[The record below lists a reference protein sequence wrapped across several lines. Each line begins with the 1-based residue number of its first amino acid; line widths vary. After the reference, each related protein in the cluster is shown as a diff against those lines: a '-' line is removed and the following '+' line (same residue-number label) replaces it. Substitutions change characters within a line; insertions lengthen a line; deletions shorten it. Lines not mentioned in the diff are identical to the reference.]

1 MFLKQFLIVLIYF
14 EFPIIFSLSFGKG
27 NVGTNQTG
35 IVLLYT
41 RPTKQHRLMNT
52 ELLPVGVC
60 SAFHPLFCG
69 ELDFELSHGTAFLQH
84 LAIFNHLPLGVSCCF

>member
-14 EFPIIFSLSFGKG
+14 EFSIIFSLSFDKR

-41 RPTKQHRLMNT
+41 CPTTQCRLMNT

-60 SAFHPLFCG
+60 SAFHPLLCG
-69 ELDFELSHGTAFLQH
+69 ELDFELPHDTEHPYS
-84 LAIFNHLPLGVSCCF
+84 I